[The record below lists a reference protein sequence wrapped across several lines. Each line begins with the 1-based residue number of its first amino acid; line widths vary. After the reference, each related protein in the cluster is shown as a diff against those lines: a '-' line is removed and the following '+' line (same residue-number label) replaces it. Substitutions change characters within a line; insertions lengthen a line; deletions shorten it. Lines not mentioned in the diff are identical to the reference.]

1 MRQELLTPE
10 ISKKSTHQIDDEDEK
25 INRDSVKRFRES
37 KINIHDAPTSDDSG
51 GSITLGLG
59 HFLEMHQMQSFV
71 VGVIVIDSFASFSEI
86 YLLNLIGRKTSIL
99 FLGFASGQLL
109 LSAIQSLT
117 TFTLAF
123 YVLELLATL
132 VVFKTEVVGHPGYGL
147 DIIIV
152 MVQLYLEV
160 VRNIGRESRIMNI
173 FRLWRCIRLFN
184 SVVNKEKKMKK
195 VIAKK
200 CSALEVDCKNL
211 KAEIQ
216 RFEINLLKE
225 KVAKNAVEDMLQVYK
240 EEVDTLNE
248 ALKIAAMDIAE
259 VAQAEDDFST
269 DEDDE
274 DVDFVDASTSQPE
287 KKGRCDTLLLLARQ
301 DLTTSRSVVNSRTTF
316 VVKEDGSIEKR

>member
-1 MRQELLTPE
+1 
-10 ISKKSTHQIDDEDEK
+10 
-25 INRDSVKRFRES
+25 
-37 KINIHDAPTSDDSG
+37 
-51 GSITLGLG
+51 
-59 HFLEMHQMQSFV
+59 
-71 VGVIVIDSFASFSEI
+71 
-86 YLLNLIGRKTSIL
+86 
-99 FLGFASGQLL
+99 
-109 LSAIQSLT
+109 
-117 TFTLAF
+117 
-123 YVLELLATL
+123 
-132 VVFKTEVVGHPGYGL
+132 
-147 DIIIV
+147 
-152 MVQLYLEV
+152 
-160 VRNIGRESRIMNI
+160 MNI

-184 SVVNKEKKMKK
+184 SVVNKEKKMTK

-269 DEDDE
+269 DED
-274 DVDFVDASTSQPE
+274 VDFVDASTSQPE

-301 DLTTSRSVVNSRTTF
+301 DLTTSRSVVNSRARSSSVSQRPF
-316 VVKEDGSIEKR
+316 FSG